1 MKHLLIATLA
11 SMTIFVTTGSAQ
23 IVDPPTVDKEQG
35 GTVSSSVTIKAWD
48 SECTFFRLV
57 NHDAIFIDC
66 FRGNQEVLNT
76 RVYPPNNTSLTGSL
90 VLPKASFA
98 WTLSQGPPNVF
109 TYVIVTNTPTVT
121 GFTTSG
127 TF

>member
-1 MKHLLIATLA
+1 MQEEC
-11 SMTIFVTTGSAQ
+11 SARAGLSTNHRRIGAAQ
-23 IVDPPTVDKEQG
+23 DVNPPIVDQSTAPAT
-35 GTVSSSVTIKAWD
+35 VTISARD
-48 SECTFFRLV
+48 SHCIFFRLP

-90 VLPKASFA
+90 VLPKASYA